1 MRNPR
6 TTTKCSAYLQQ
17 LEKAPVLCVQLLSH
31 VPLYNPMDFSPSVSS
46 VRGIFQ
52 ARKLEWVAISYSRGY
67 LRPRDRNCICVSCIG
82 RQILYH

>member
-31 VPLYNPMDFSPSVSS
+31 VPLYNPMNCSPPMSS
-46 VRGIFQ
+46 VRGIGMGCHFILQ
-52 ARKLEWVAISYSRGY
+52 GILQTQGWNP
-67 LRPRDRNCICVSCIG
+67 LLLHC